1 MPSEANYCEDC
12 NKVIPEHQ
20 KLCNRCW
27 KKKYGDTYEERAPR
41 DDERSKSEDE
51 DEDSSGPMKA
61 FRNPAGF
68 SKSYR
73 SYSDRRARRHR

>member
-20 KLCNRCW
+20 KLCDECW
-27 KKKYGDTYEERAPR
+27 KERYGSKYEKRAPR
-41 DDERSKSEDE
+41 DDNRSKSE

-61 FRNPAGF
+61 FRNPEGF
-68 SKSYR
+68 NKSYR
-73 SYSDRRARRHR
+73 AFLKRKRRRS